1 MTVIRTWRELKVW
14 QKAHKLVLL
23 TYKLTTRFPSEEKY
37 GLTSQMRRAAVS
49 VASNI
54 VEGFKRRTVRD
65 SLSFYNTADASL
77 EELKYQY
84 LLACDLSYL
93 SKENRDF
100 ANQIMDEVGMMLH
113 AWAKS
118 QKENVASA

>member
-1 MTVIRTWRELKVW
+1 MAKTYENLEAWKKSIEFAAHIYNLSKKFPKEEL
-14 QKAHKLVLL
+14 
-23 TYKLTTRFPSEEKY
+23 Y
-37 GLTSQMRRAAVS
+37 GLISQMRRAAVS

-65 SLSFYNTADASL
+65 SLSFYNTTDASL

>member
-1 MTVIRTWRELKVW
+1 MTAIRTWRELKVW

-23 TYKLTTRFPSEEKY
+23 TYKLTARFPSEEKY

-49 VASNI
+49 IASNI

-65 SLSFYNTADASL
+65 SLNFYNTADASL

-93 SKENRDF
+93 SKENRDS
-100 ANQIMDEVGMMLH
+100 ANQVMDEVGMMLY

>member
-1 MTVIRTWRELKVW
+1 MTAIRTWRELKVW

-23 TYKLTTRFPSEEKY
+23 MYKLTARFPAEERY
-37 GLTSQMRRAAVS
+37 GLSSQMRRAAVS

-65 SLSFYNTADASL
+65 SLNFYNTADASL
-77 EELKYQY
+77 EELEYQY
-84 LLACDLSYL
+84 LLACDLSYF
-93 SKENRDF
+93 SVENRGV
-100 ANQIMDEVGMMLH
+100 ANQLMDEVGMMLN